1 MRAYVV
7 SLAKRPERLAAFQ
20 AHLAETGLSRYIDVE
35 VFVGLDGAQLDLESL
50 KPRISPSNLVMMSEG
65 KLRGNLGCTLSHL
78 ELWRR
83 IGDLSEPR
91 LIMEDDARL
100 EAGIDAS
107 MVASALERLPAD
119 ADLVWLNN
127 YNYGVRAGIE
137 SRFRRK
143 LGRLTGAQIPARKV
157 KFGAMPDVL
166 TTTEAYVVTP
176 AYGRRLAS
184 AVEND
189 IGAVDRH
196 IQLFNSRTRNRVY
209 QAEPPLFGQA
219 DRSVSDTRA

>member
-20 AHLAETGLSRYIDVE
+20 AHLAETGLRAFIDVE
-35 VFVGLDGAQLDLESL
+35 TFVGFDGSQLDLESL

-83 IGDLSEPR
+83 IGEQAEPM

-100 EAGIDAS
+100 ESGIDAS
-107 MVASALERLPAD
+107 MVASALERLPND
-119 ADLVWLNN
+119 ADLVWLNS
-127 YNYGVRAGIE
+127 YNYGVRAGVG
-137 SRFRRK
+137 SRLRRK
-143 LGRLTGAQIPARKV
+143 FARLTGAEIPRRKV
-157 KFGAMPDVL
+157 TFGTMPDVL
-166 TTTEAYVVTP
+166 TTTEAYVIAP
-176 AYGRRLAS
+176 ACARRLVT

-219 DRSVSDTRA
+219 DRAVSDTRA